1 MIRLLSAELF
11 RLELRLRLP
20 FRYGIVT
27 LTEVPQIVARLGFE
41 LGAQRGFGL
50 ASDILAPKWFTK
62 DAARPVG
69 EEIAEMLAVI
79 RQALRH
85 AGAVRAATPFAFW
98 REVDTAQ
105 SAWGAA
111 QKLPPLLSNFGTSFV
126 ERALIHA
133 FCRAQ
138 GATLSQ
144 ALRHDLLGID
154 LGAVQPALRG
164 MHPRGFLPATPPAEI
179 FARHTV
185 GLADP
190 ITADDLAPG
199 DRVDDGLP
207 QTLDEV
213 VRFYGQR
220 HFKIKINGEA
230 ARDRDRLARMARL
243 LAAAGGADFAFSL
256 DGNESFRDVASFR
269 EYFSRSQED
278 PALRDLWPHLLYVE
292 QPWHRDVALSPAI
305 GELARAWPE
314 RPPIII
320 DESEAELASLPAALA
335 LGYAGTSHKNCKGVF
350 KSVVNAGLLAAHRA
364 AGRRAVLTGEDLC
377 STGPISP
384 LADLAAQAALGVTSV
399 ERNGHHYYRGLAQYP
414 RSLQEHALRWHGDL
428 YVPMPAASAEKPGG
442 AVPRL
447 AIRGGKLALG
457 SINAAPFGVPGE
469 LDLAEL
475 PKERVE

>member
-1 MIRLLSAELF
+1 MIRLFSAELF

-41 LGAQRGFGL
+41 LGAKRETGL

-69 EEIAEMLAVI
+69 EEIDEMLAVI
-79 RQALRH
+79 RRALRH
-85 AGAVRAATPFAFW
+85 AGAVRAATTFAFW
-98 REVDTAQ
+98 REIDAAQ
-105 SAWGAA
+105 SAWGSAH
-111 QKLPPLLSNFGTSFV
+111 KLPPLLSNFGTSFV

-133 FCRAQ
+133 LCRAQ

-164 MHPRGFLPATPPAEI
+164 AHPRDFLPATPPAELY
-179 FARHTV
+179 ARHTV

-199 DRVDDGLP
+199 DRVADGLP

-213 VRFYGQR
+213 VRCYGQR

-243 LAAAGGADFAFSL
+243 LAAGCGGDFAFSL

-269 EYFSRSQED
+269 EYFQDLQAE
-278 PALRDLWPHLLYVE
+278 PALQALWGHLLYVE
-292 QPWHRDVALSPAI
+292 QPWHREVALSPAI
-305 GELARAWPE
+305 GELARAWPG

-320 DESEAELASLPAALA
+320 DESDAELASLPAALA

-350 KSVVNAGLLAAHRA
+350 KSVVNAGLLAA
-364 AGRRAVLTGEDLC
+364 RRATGLPAVVTGEDLC

-428 YVPMPAASAEKPGG
+428 YVPMTDAPSGKTGVG
-442 AVPRL
+442 VPRL
-447 AIRGGKLALG
+447 AIRAGKLALG

-469 LDLAEL
+469 IDLAEL
-475 PKERVE
+475 SSERVE